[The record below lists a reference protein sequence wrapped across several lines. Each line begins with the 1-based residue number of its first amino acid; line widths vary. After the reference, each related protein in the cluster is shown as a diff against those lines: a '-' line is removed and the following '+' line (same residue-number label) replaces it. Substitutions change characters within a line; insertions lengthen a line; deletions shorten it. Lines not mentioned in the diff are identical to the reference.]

1 MGWLILSVLTVIAGV
16 VLMVYAENE
25 DKIEGLLY
33 DALFFFGKIMKY
45 GGLVSTVICLIEW
58 IK

>member
-1 MGWLILSVLTVIAGV
+1 MDWLILSILTVIAGV
-16 VLMVYAENE
+16 ILIVCAENG
-25 DKIEGLLY
+25 DKIEGLLC
-33 DALFFFGKIMKY
+33 DALFHFGQIMKY